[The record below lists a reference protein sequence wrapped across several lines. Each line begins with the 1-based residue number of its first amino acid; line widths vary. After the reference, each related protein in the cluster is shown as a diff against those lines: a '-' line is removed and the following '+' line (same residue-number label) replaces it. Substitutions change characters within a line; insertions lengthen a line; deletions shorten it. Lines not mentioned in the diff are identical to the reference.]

1 MVKLGEHFA
10 SDDRSRHSEW
20 LRQQRW
26 FIKARQDTQRRDTI
40 EDKAEQDVSA
50 FATAVV
56 MATPIQ
62 IEEFEIKLDSY
73 DGAIV
78 AALMENQEL
87 LDAVRNDIVAMLAQ
101 AYVLEDGRRV
111 FKTEDGTQ
119 VFDEFGTE
127 VPADEVDPLQIDDSL
142 PTWEA
147 FSAKNDL
154 EQSLAT
160 ERAQIFEFQEKV
172 DAARD
177 QIAEGDISET
187 DLEAL
192 DADLLDTMPPA
203 VRNHVAGLEPATPAP
218 DLKAEATAP
227 TAISQ
232 IQGAVDSAVMPTPNL

>member
-20 LRQQRW
+20 LRQQQW
-26 FIKARQDTQRRDTI
+26 FIKARQDNQRRDTI
-40 EDKAEQDVSA
+40 EDKAEQDASA

-62 IEEFEIKLDSY
+62 IVEFEIKLDSY
-73 DGAIV
+73 DEAIV
-78 AALMENQEL
+78 TALMENQEL
-87 LDAVRNDIVAMLAQ
+87 LDAVRNEITAMLSQ

-119 VFDEFGTE
+119 VFDEFGAE
-127 VPADEVDPLQIDDSL
+127 VQADEVDPLQIDDSL

-154 EQSLAT
+154 EQTLEA

-177 QIAEGDISET
+177 QVAEGDISEA
-187 DLEAL
+187 DLDAL

-203 VRNHVAGLEPATPAP
+203 VRDHVAGLESVAAAP
-218 DLKAEATAP
+218 DLTVDATVP
-227 TAISQ
+227 TAMLQ
-232 IQGAVDSAVMPTPNL
+232 IQSAVVPTPNL